1 MLWVVAVTL
10 QGTVSKSCLAQEHEE
25 KMQNGGASC
34 KRTGPSM
41 KPKVK
46 RRKDPAASDLRHSL
60 DMCSKH
66 ANVMQALE
74 LYDKVVAEGALSF
87 NQYSFNIVLYLCSS
101 AATGVLKRGKSGNE
115 RTQQGLWLLP
125 CRNLMLNSSITIG
138 WSCQI

>member
-10 QGTVSKSCLAQEHEE
+10 QETVSKSRLAQ
-25 KMQNGGASC
+25 KMQNGGDSR
-34 KRTGPSM
+34 KRTGPNM
-41 KPKVK
+41 KPGVMEEPKVK
-46 RRKDPAASDLRHSL
+46 RRKDPAASDLRRSL

-115 RTQQGLWLLP
+115 RSQQGLWLLP
-125 CRNLMLNSSITIG
+125 CRNLMLNF
-138 WSCQI
+138 

>member
-10 QGTVSKSCLAQEHEE
+10 QETVSKSRLAQ
-25 KMQNGGASC
+25 KMQNGGDSR
-34 KRTGPSM
+34 KRTGPNM
-41 KPKVK
+41 KPGVMEEPKVK

-87 NQYSFNIVLYLCSS
+87 NIVLYLCSS

-115 RTQQGLWLLP
+115 RSQQGLWLLP
-125 CRNLMLNSSITIG
+125 CRNLMLNF
-138 WSCQI
+138 